1 MEWTVRKI
9 QDFDPAES
17 RRCLALLPPGR
28 QAKARPQSLLGE
40 WMVRTALAAQFGIP
54 PEEVPLLRTEK
65 GKPYTTLP
73 MEFSITHSG
82 DWVAVAFDTEPIGI
96 DLEVRRPINEKLA
109 RRLCTEQDLSH
120 LKGDFNLRL
129 LELWTAKEAHFKRI
143 GTGITNL
150 KSVSYAQLN
159 VQHIVTEDYV
169 ISIERP

>member
-1 MEWTVRKI
+1 
-9 QDFDPAES
+9 
-17 RRCLALLPPGR
+17 
-28 QAKARPQSLLGE
+28 
-40 WMVRTALAAQFGIP
+40 
-54 PEEVPLLRTEK
+54 
-65 GKPYTTLP
+65 